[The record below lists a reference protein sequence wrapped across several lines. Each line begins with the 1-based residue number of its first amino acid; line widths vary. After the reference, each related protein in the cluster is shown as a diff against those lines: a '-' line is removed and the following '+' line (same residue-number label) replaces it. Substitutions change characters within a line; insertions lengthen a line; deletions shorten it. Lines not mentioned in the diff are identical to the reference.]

1 VGMAVNGSDAGEV
14 IIFLQSESI
23 SPVNESFLDSL
34 AFGVGAD
41 GAEAFVTLGIDGG
54 ARGGFAPDVSGLFI
68 LVLRWGRRVPRLT
81 LTQEGAENY

>member
-1 VGMAVNGSDAGEV
+1 MA
-14 IIFLQSESI
+14 
-23 SPVNESFLDSL
+23 L

-54 ARGGFAPDVSGLFI
+54 SRGGFAPGGNAVVHVGPL
-68 LVLRWGRRVPRLT
+68 LGRRAPRLT